1 MASPDRGT
9 NTDAAPPRRRRGGLS
24 DASARRRVIDAAV
37 ECILERGYYQTSSND
52 IARRAG
58 VTWGAIQYHFGTR
71 EALLLE
77 VLNHRWHELTEDLR
91 HTEIRGD
98 TLEERL
104 TVLLE
109 VLDRH
114 YGEPEHLAHLQIL
127 LDLSRGP
134 TTTASTR
141 KAIADYGA
149 ALNEVWL
156 PLFERALGEQAV
168 DPLLQRFVFAT
179 LRAYLQSR
187 VIAASLGPLA
197 DDSDQR
203 RLLVHALAL
212 ALVEAREGRAN

>member
-1 MASPDRGT
+1 
-9 NTDAAPPRRRRGGLS
+9 
-24 DASARRRVIDAAV
+24 VIDAAV

-77 VLNHRWHELTEDLR
+77 VLSHRWHELTEDLR
-91 HTEIRGD
+91 TTEIGGD

-104 TVLLE
+104 TVVLE
-109 VLDRH
+109 ALDRH

-134 TTTASTR
+134 TTTERTR
-141 KAIADYGA
+141 TAIAEYGA

-156 PLFERALGEQAV
+156 PLFERALGDEAS
-168 DPLLQRFVFAT
+168 DPLLQRFVFTT
-179 LRAYLQSR
+179 LRGYLQSR
-187 VIAASLGPLA
+187 VIAASLGPLP

-212 ALVEAREGRAN
+212 AIAEAREGRAT

>member
-1 MASPDRGT
+1 M
-9 NTDAAPPRRRRGGLS
+9 PRRGVRMLTRRGIAGPRHRHRRRTAAVRCRGGLS
-24 DASARRRVIDAAV
+24 DDSARRRVIDAAV
-37 ECILERGYYQTSSND
+37 ECILERGYYQTELQRHRP
-52 IARRAG
+52 AAG

-91 HTEIRGD
+91 HAEIRGD

-104 TVLLE
+104 TVLLG
-109 VLDRH
+109 LDRH

-141 KAIADYGA
+141 KAIAEYGA

-156 PLFERALGEQAV
+156 PLFERRSASRRSIPSCSASCS
-168 DPLLQRFVFAT
+168 PRFAPT
-179 LRAYLQSR
+179 CRA
-187 VIAASLGPLA
+187 A
-197 DDSDQR
+197 
-203 RLLVHALAL
+203 
-212 ALVEAREGRAN
+212 